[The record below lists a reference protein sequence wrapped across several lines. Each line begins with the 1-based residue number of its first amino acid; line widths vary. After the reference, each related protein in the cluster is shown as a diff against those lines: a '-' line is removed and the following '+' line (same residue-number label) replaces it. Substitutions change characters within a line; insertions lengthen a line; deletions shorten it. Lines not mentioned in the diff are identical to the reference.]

1 MRQSRIPEAHAL
13 LPDLSATCDTLLGV
27 FPPTADLLVLRS
39 LALLVELMEPASA
52 ALPQAMA
59 TGLQS
64 LGAGFSLQSSPLLI
78 SVLRRP

>member
-1 MRQSRIPEAHAL
+1 MAVAYWLERPWRCWSSWWDR
-13 LPDLSATCDTLLGV
+13 
-27 FPPTADLLVLRS
+27 
-39 LALLVELMEPASA
+39 
-52 ALPQAMA
+52 PQRPCRKVVA